1 MSMPDAPALEG
12 VRAVVFDAYGTLFDV
27 ASAAARSRDALGDRW
42 EALAETW
49 RAKQLQYTWLRTLMG
64 KHADFWQVTGES
76 LDYAL
81 AAHSLGGG
89 ELRARLLASYER
101 LGAYADA
108 RPALEALRAK
118 GLRLAILS
126 NGSPRMLAAAAESAG
141 LAPLLERV
149 ISVEDVRVYKPSP
162 AVYRLAPDR
171 LGLWPAEIAFVS
183 ANGWDAAGAKAFGF
197 SVAWCNR
204 SGLPPERLPDGPDL
218 ELRSLSE
225 LPPLVR
231 PAPTR

>member
-1 MSMPDAPALEG
+1 
-12 VRAVVFDAYGTLFDV
+12 
-27 ASAAARSRDALGDRW
+27 
-42 EALAETW
+42 
-49 RAKQLQYTWLRTLMG
+49 MG
-64 KHADFWQVTGES
+64 KHADFWQVTGDA

-81 AAHSLGGG
+81 AAHRLGGA
-89 ELRARLLASYER
+89 ELRARLLSSYER

-126 NGSPRMLAAAAESAG
+126 NGSPRMLAEAAASAG
-141 LAPLLERV
+141 LAPLLEHV

-204 SGLPPERLPDGPDL
+204 AGLPVDRLPDRPDV
-218 ELRSLSE
+218 ELRSLAE
-225 LPPLVR
+225 LPSIVR
-231 PAPTR
+231 PAAGR

>member
-1 MSMPDAPALEG
+1 MPDDAPALEG

-27 ASAAARSRDALGDRW
+27 ASAAARARDALGDRW
-42 EALAETW
+42 ETFAETW
-49 RAKQLQYTWLRTLMG
+49 RAKQLQYTWLRSLMG
-64 KHADFWQVTGES
+64 KHADFWQVTGEA

-81 AAHSLGGG
+81 AAHGFMGAD
-89 ELRARLLASYER
+89 LRARLMGSYER

-118 GLRLAILS
+118 GLRLAVLS

-141 LAPLLERV
+141 LAPLLEHV
-149 ISVEDVRVYKPSP
+149 LSVEEVRVYKPSP

-183 ANGWDAAGAKAFGF
+183 ANGWDASGAKAFGF

-204 SGLPPERLPDGPDL
+204 AGLPVDRLPDRPDVQV
-218 ELRSLSE
+218 RSLAE
-225 LPPLVR
+225 LPALVH
-231 PAPTR
+231 PAARG